1 MKRYFIYCLLL
12 VCSNINAQNVLWSN
26 KILDFSTQFG
36 ADDFSAVKLMGP
48 PDVPSVGGRHPNAW
62 MAQSPD
68 EREFISVGFDSAMQI
83 KQIAIFETFNPGAV
97 YKVYLYDENNVLHV
111 IGTLTPQ
118 PVDQNSRILHI
129 LFDETP
135 YKVIAV
141 RLIIDGEAV
150 PGHNAID
157 AIAISNSSELI
168 RKQKNFAYR
177 RNPRLQSNEILLGAV
192 EDESDTRPIYS
203 ERMKRLYFTRG
214 FSSDN
219 AGSKSDPG
227 DIMVAIYST
236 ANNSFSNPIYF
247 GEEIN
252 NIGFNSTNGLIET
265 EDTDK
270 LLLGNIS
277 GNSKK
282 VESNVVLVQKDEEGN
297 WSSVEEQK
305 IKKSGI
311 YTNDVDYHITSD
323 GKILFIAVEKKNSN
337 GGRDIY
343 VSFGDANNKW
353 GEPENLGN
361 VINTPEDE
369 YAPFFSDEENALYF
383 SSRGHEGMGGS
394 DIFRVVKQDDTWKN
408 WSNPENIGE
417 DINSSMDE
425 KYFYFDDKSSFAY
438 FARSKNDSVFGIFRV
453 ERPRFISANPEVA
466 LSGRVVEE
474 SDNRPIASA
483 ISLFTMP
490 ENQIYAVTFSD
501 ETTGLYS
508 IGLRSGYDY
517 KLIGDGE
524 GYKPVE
530 MTFSLENKMNSYD
543 YKLDLSLSK
552 ELVEESPDLQAEI
565 AAIDQSFATK
575 NEQKEEMI
583 QDQMEEQADIVE
595 QNEVREEIAAPVYQS
610 RTNEDRKVDR
620 LATISKNTKVKTDN
634 LVRFNFNSA
643 ELLSVS
649 FPILDAIAQFLQN
662 HDFLNVELGGFADHI
677 GNEMYNVELGR
688 RRGLAV
694 KNYLA
699 NTGIARNKIRI
710 IGFGEKM
717 PIVLSKDIEELQT
730 NRRVEF
736 NFTK

>member
-1 MKRYFIYCLLL
+1 MKRYFICCLLL
-12 VCSNINAQNVLWSN
+12 VYTNINAQNVLWSS

-48 PDVPSVGGRHPNAW
+48 PDVPSEGGRHPNAW

-83 KQIAIFETFNPGAV
+83 SQIAIFESFNPGAI
-97 YKVYLYDENNVLHV
+97 YKVYLYDENNILHV
-111 IGTLTPQ
+111 IGTLTPKPASQ
-118 PVDQNSRILHI
+118 QSRILHI
-129 LFDETP
+129 LLDETP
-135 YKVIAV
+135 YKVNAV
-141 RLIIDGEAV
+141 RLIIDGERV
-150 PGHNAID
+150 PGYNAID

-168 RKQKNFAYR
+168 QKRKNFAYR
-177 RNPRLQSNEILLGAV
+177 INPRLQSDELTLGAV

-214 FSSDN
+214 YSSEN

-236 ANNSFSNPIYF
+236 ANNSFASPIYF
-247 GEEIN
+247 DEEIN
-252 NIGFNSTNGLIET
+252 NIGFNTTNGIIET
-265 EDTDK
+265 EESEK
-270 LLLGNIS
+270 LLLGNIT
-277 GNSKK
+277 GNPKK
-282 VESNVVLVQKDEEGN
+282 VEPNVVLVEKDEEGK

-311 YTNDVDYHITSD
+311 YTIDVDYHITGD
-323 GKILFIAVEKKNSN
+323 GKILFIAAEKKNSV

-343 VSFGDANNKW
+343 ISFNNGNNKW

-361 VINTPEDE
+361 VINTSEDE
-369 YAPFFSDEENALYF
+369 YAPFFSSEENALYF
-383 SSRGHEGMGGS
+383 SSRGHEGIGGS
-394 DIFRVVKQDDTWKN
+394 DIYRVIKQDDTWKN

-438 FARSKNDSVFGIFRV
+438 FARTKNDSVFGIFRV
-453 ERPRFISANPEVA
+453 ERPRFIDPNPEVA
-466 LSGRVVEE
+466 LNGRVVDE
-474 SDNRPIASA
+474 SDNSPIASV
-483 ISLFTMP
+483 ISLFTIP
-490 ENQIYAVTFSD
+490 DNDIYAVTFSD
-501 ETTGLYS
+501 ETTGLYN

-517 KLIGDGE
+517 KLVGDGE
-524 GYKPVE
+524 GYKPIE
-530 MTFSLENKMNSYD
+530 MTFSLENKMESYD

-552 ELVEESPDLQAEI
+552 ELIEESPDLQAEI
-565 AAIDQSFATK
+565 AAIDQYFETRD
-575 NEQKEEMI
+575 EQQQEMV
-583 QDQMEEQADIVE
+583 QDEIEEQDEIEAQEDVVDEVVSTPYRPNTDE
-595 QNEVREEIAAPVYQS
+595 QTKIN
-610 RTNEDRKVDR
+610 R
-620 LATISKNTKVKTDN
+620 LTTISRKTEAKTSS

-649 FPILDAIAQFLQN
+649 FSILDAIAQFLQN
-662 HDFLNVELGGFADHI
+662 HDFLKVEIGGFADHI
-677 GNEMYNVELGR
+677 GDEMYNVDLGR
-688 RRGLAV
+688 RRALAV

-699 NTGIARNKIRI
+699 NSGIARNRI
-710 IGFGEKM
+710 KVIGFGEKM
-717 PIVLSKDIEELQT
+717 PIILSTDIEELQT